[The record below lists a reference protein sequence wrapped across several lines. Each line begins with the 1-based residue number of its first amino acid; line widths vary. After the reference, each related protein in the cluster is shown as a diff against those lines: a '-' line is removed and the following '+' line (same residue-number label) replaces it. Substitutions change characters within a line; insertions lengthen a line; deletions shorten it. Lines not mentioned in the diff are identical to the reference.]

1 MTAIEN
7 VIRDVR
13 VSWSRA
19 MLVFCCVATA
29 EAQQPELPP
38 VPGRLVDVGG
48 RRMHLLCTGNGAPTV
63 VLEAGASSFAIDWT
77 LVQGDLA
84 RATRVC
90 SYDRAGMGWSDPST
104 AGTRASTAPDL
115 HTLLTVA
122 GERPPYV
129 MVGASRGGLFIRA
142 YVADYPTEV
151 VGLVFVDPTTEDRLF
166 TVIDGRD
173 VRIADV
179 TAEELRATNP
189 KESVA
194 VRRRRPQTGAPFDRL
209 PPDLYR
215 VRVALDEKLIASFPD
230 SVTPD
235 VVAAVRESER
245 GQLAR
250 LDSLRKTSEHP
261 LGELP
266 VVVLS
271 RGANTNADRTAAHA
285 ALGRLSTSSYHCVVA
300 GAGHEIHLLKPSA
313 VVHAVTDIV
322 DVIRN
327 SAPLRRREC

>member
-19 MLVFCCVATA
+19 MLVICCVATA

-48 RRMHLLCTGNGAPTV
+48 RRMHLLCTGRGAPTV
-63 VLEAGASSFAIDWT
+63 VLEAGASSFAIDWA
-77 LVQGDLA
+77 LVQGELA
-84 RATRVC
+84 RDARVC

-142 YVADYPTEV
+142 YVADNPTEV

-179 TAEELRATNP
+179 TADALRATNP
-189 KESVA
+189 KEPVA

-209 PPDLYR
+209 PPDLYK

-235 VVAAVRESER
+235 IVAAVRESER
-245 GQLAR
+245 GLLAR

-266 VVVLS
+266 IVVLS
-271 RGANTNADRTAAHA
+271 RGEDTNADRTAAHA
-285 ALGRLSTSSYHCVVA
+285 ALARLSTNSYHRVVA
-300 GAGHEIHLLKPSA
+300 GSGHEIHLFQPRA
-313 VVHAVTDIV
+313 VLEAVTDV
-322 DVIRN
+322 VEAIRN
-327 SAPLRRREC
+327 KARLPRRK